1 MLAWV
6 PQAHQ
11 DPRGGGGQGVALAG
25 SRSMGSVGEGGT
37 KAQEWASPPQ
47 CGTEGMEGWDMSV
60 HTGVR
65 WGSWRLSHR
74 PQEGGRRCRSIRK
87 LWHPSSGTAQ
97 LVAV

>member
-11 DPRGGGGQGVALAG
+11 DPRGGGGQGVALVG

-74 PQEGGRRCRSIRK
+74 PQEGVGASESYGTPAQEEPSWWLCRR
-87 LWHPSSGTAQ
+87 W
-97 LVAV
+97 